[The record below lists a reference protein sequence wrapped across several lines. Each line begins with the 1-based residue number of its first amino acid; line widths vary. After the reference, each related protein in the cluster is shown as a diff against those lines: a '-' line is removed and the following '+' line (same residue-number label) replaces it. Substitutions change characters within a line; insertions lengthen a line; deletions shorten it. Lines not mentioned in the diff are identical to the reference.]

1 MRLLVGNDKGQTL
14 PLLALLVIVLIG
26 LLGLAIDLGRMYVA
40 RTELSRAVDAAALA
54 GVVELPDTAAAEA
67 KARAYFQENL
77 PSGEI
82 SFPQTTSENEFRVRG
97 RRSINALFMG
107 IFGFNSVEV
116 DATATAGFGRVPVD
130 TVLTIDATG
139 SMGAPPCNAAQNNS
153 GCPIKEAKDAAQQ
166 FADILLPD
174 TPTTDYTKVA
184 VVPYRGCYKPPLPNG
199 SACVPTGWVHP
210 LDSNQGLVHGKIQ
223 DISSQGGTGTNVCLG
238 LYKSREVL
246 FGAGSHTEP
255 NTLRF
260 VVILSDG
267 DNTYNAA
274 SYGSGQPPTE
284 CRPTTSPWNSDQ
296 YVDSQCRSAQ
306 TRERQ
311 LDTETL
317 ALANALKAQDVEIF
331 VVGLG
336 VCGTP
341 SSSLCDTGVV
351 GSTAHDNTADRNL
364 LKCIASSSPGTN
376 DHYFEVPT
384 ASDLPGVFT
393 KIARSIA
400 FRLIE

>member
-1 MRLLVGNDKGQTL
+1 M
-14 PLLALLVIVLIG
+14 LALLVIVLIG
-26 LLGLAIDLGRMYVA
+26 LLGLAIDMGRIYVA

-54 GVVELPDTAAAEA
+54 GVMELPDTAAAEA
-67 KARAYFQENL
+67 KATAYFQENL
-77 PSGEI
+77 PGGQI
-82 SFPQTTSENEFRVRG
+82 SFPQVNSDNEFRVRG
-97 RRSINALFMG
+97 SRTIDVLFMG
-107 IFGFNSVEV
+107 IFGFDSVSV
-116 DATATAGFGRVPVD
+116 DGSATAGFGRVPVD

-139 SMGAPPCNAAQNNS
+139 SMGASPCNQAQNNP

-166 FADILLPD
+166 FADVLLPD
-174 TPTTDYTKVA
+174 QPTTDYTKVA

-199 SACVPTGWVHP
+199 SACIPTGWVHP

-223 DISSQGGTGTNVCLG
+223 DISAQGGTGTNVCLG
-238 LYKSREVL
+238 LYKSQEVL

-284 CRPTTSPWNSDQ
+284 CRPTTSPWQSDQ
-296 YVDSQCRSAQ
+296 YVDSSCRAAQ

-311 LDTETL
+311 LDTKTL
-317 ALANALKAQDVEIF
+317 AMANALKAQGVEIY
-331 VVGLG
+331 VVGFG
-336 VCGTP
+336 VCGSP
-341 SSSLCDTGVV
+341 SSALCDVNAV
-351 GSTAHDNTADRNL
+351 GGTAHDNTADRNL

-384 ASDLPGVFT
+384 ASQLPGVFT
-393 KIARSIA
+393 QIARSIA
-400 FRLIE
+400 FRLVE